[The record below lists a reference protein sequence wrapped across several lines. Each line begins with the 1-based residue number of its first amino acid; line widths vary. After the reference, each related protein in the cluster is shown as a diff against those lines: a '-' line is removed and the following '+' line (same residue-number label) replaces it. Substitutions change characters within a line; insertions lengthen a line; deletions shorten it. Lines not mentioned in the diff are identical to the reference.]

1 MEVAKVNDN
10 AQSLVEQ
17 LSDSANITALSQ
29 SVKTSSKTQSV
40 QSKSVIESSQ
50 SIKTVTS
57 SSMRS
62 HKSVE
67 VEEEIEYEE

>member
-1 MEVAKVNDN
+1 MEIAKIDDN
-10 AQSLVEQ
+10 TNSLVQ
-17 LSDSANITALSQ
+17 QVSDSANITALSQ

-50 SIKTVTS
+50 SVKTVTS
-57 SSMRS
+57 SSMKS
-62 HKSVE
+62 SKSVE